1 MRPPDEVAA
10 GFPPT
15 GPLATSSSNG
25 AIGGHARGRVAP
37 SKATGPGRREGILR
51 ARCVPRR
58 RPQLRPLRLPPL
70 LRCRLGCLLS
80 DSYSSPSVLCWFV
93 CFATM
98 RSINVHD
105 HACPGD

>member
-15 GPLATSSSNG
+15 GPSATSSSNG
-25 AIGGHARGRVAP
+25 TIGRHARGRVAP
-37 SKATGPGRREGILR
+37 SRATGPGPRERILR

-70 LRCRLGCLLS
+70 FRCRLGCSLS
-80 DSYSSPSVLCWFV
+80 DSCSSPSVLCWFV
-93 CFATM
+93 CFTTV
-98 RSINVHD
+98 RSIAVHD
-105 HACPGD
+105 RACPGG